1 MPPSQLKRLK
11 TTLRERGII
20 GNQQSKKQKKRNT
33 QNGLSQ
39 QSKLDRQDALTEIRE
54 QLNPFEY
61 KTIAK
66 NQKFEVTSQ
75 VATQLLV
82 KRRGLIKG
90 RDEEIRRDVYY
101 MDQLRKK
108 KVGGILDRRFG
119 ENDPTLAPEEKM
131 LQRFVREKQIRH
143 KNNSVFALEDD
154 QPPEQLTHMGK
165 ALSLD
170 SQALVDDFA
179 EKDLIISDVE
189 ELNTT
194 EDRKS
199 VKRSWL
205 DNHEKENHALEEED
219 GQPQRK
225 KSKQEVMKELIAK
238 SKTYKYERQAA
249 KDEDEDL
256 REELDKKLSEVQSL
270 LREIPHTSITKAE
283 NSHLL
288 DTDIKN
294 PTSSSVKADFD
305 KKYDVR
311 LRQMIYD
318 KRSQPTEKSMTEEEI
333 AAQRAR
339 KLQELES
346 SRLRRMEESV
356 DNSDNETEDKSTNA
370 KLDDEDD
377 DFGFGTGIKV
387 RPTNAELGVEDE
399 DDFVIEH
406 DLIAY
411 GSETDNSVSDTSDL
425 TDTDGLDDSF
435 IEGELLQPKQS
446 PDIDNLCLEENLTD
460 ENHNVDLEIRCQCP
474 QSHRELLDI
483 TRNIKLCDL
492 PTLVRR
498 IRILHDPNLGSENK
512 TKLGNFS
519 IALVDHVSYL
529 ANQKEKPPI
538 AVLEILIRHI
548 HSLAK
553 SYPVEI
559 ANSFRKHLNDMNSL
573 RALSPITGDLIIL
586 TAIGTIFPTSDH
598 FHQVVTP
605 AVLNMAR
612 YLGLKEPGSLY
623 DHVIGTYYITLCL
636 QYQRISKRYI
646 PEVINFIQNTLCV
659 LAPIKISKVPTGFPY
674 HKPKF
679 SLRLRSFDGPVKK
692 LGLFE
697 IISQTKI
704 EEGEKKETIKI
715 SLLEANLKLLDFAA
729 DIWKE
734 KAAYI
739 EVFQPS
745 YHILQ
750 HLAST
755 CLKNLPESTQA
766 SIRDSRNN
774 TILEQLILKLAS
786 LLEKS
791 KLSRRPL
798 ELHHHRPLAI
808 KTSIPKFEE
817 SFNPDR
823 HYDPDK
829 SRTELAKLKK
839 EHKREKKDTIKE
851 LRKDARTYA
860 IQDLKEKK
868 ERDAAHEKK
877 FRRLVAEIQGEEGKE
892 AKAYEREKEWRKKGK
907 K

>member
-1 MPPSQLKRLK
+1 MPPSQLKKLK
-11 TTLRERGII
+11 STLRERGII
-20 GNQQSKKQKKRNT
+20 GNQQSKKQRKKNT
-33 QNGLSQ
+33 QNRLSQ
-39 QSKLDRQDALTEIRE
+39 QNKFDRQAALTEIRE

-61 KTIAK
+61 KALAK

-75 VATQLLV
+75 VANQLLV
-82 KRRGLIKG
+82 KSRGLIKG
-90 RDEEIRRDVYY
+90 REEEIRRDAYY

-154 QPPEQLTHMGK
+154 NPPEQLTHMGRV
-165 ALSLD
+165 LSLD

-179 EKDLIISDVE
+179 ETDLVLSDVE
-189 ELNTT
+189 EFNTI

-205 DNHEKENHALEEED
+205 DDHEKENYAVEEED

-238 SKTYKYERQAA
+238 SKIYKYERQAA
-249 KDEDEDL
+249 KEENEDL
-256 REELDKKLSEVQSL
+256 REELDKNLSEVQSL
-270 LREIPHTSITKAE
+270 LRGIPHISIIKAG
-283 NSHLL
+283 NSPYL
-288 DTDIKN
+288 DTDSKN
-294 PTSSSVKADFD
+294 PTISSIKDDFD

-311 LRQMIYD
+311 LREMIYD

-346 SRLRRMEESV
+346 SRLRRMEESI
-356 DNSDNETEDKSTNA
+356 DNSGNEAEDRTNNA
-370 KLDDEDD
+370 KLDDEDEN
-377 DFGFGTGIKV
+377 FGFGTGIKV
-387 RPTNAELGVEDE
+387 RPTNAELGIEDE
-399 DDFVIEH
+399 DEFVIEH
-406 DLIAY
+406 DLIASE
-411 GSETDNSVSDTSDL
+411 SETDNSAPDTSDL
-425 TDTDGLDDSF
+425 IDVVGSDESF
-435 IEGELLQPKQS
+435 IDGELLSPEHS
-446 PDIDNLCLEENLTD
+446 PDTDNLCAEENLTD
-460 ENHNVDLEIRCQCP
+460 ENQEVGFEIRYQCP
-474 QSHRELLDI
+474 QSHGELLDI

-492 PTLVRR
+492 PTFVRR
-498 IRILHDPNLGSENK
+498 IRVLHDPNLGSENK
-512 TKLGNFS
+512 TKLANFS

-553 SYPVEI
+553 SYPVEV

-573 RALSPITGDLIIL
+573 RVLSPITGDLIIL

-612 YLGLKEPGSLY
+612 YLGLKEPVSLH

-636 QYQRISKRYI
+636 QFQRFSKRYI

-659 LAPIKISKVPTGFPY
+659 LVPIKIPKVPTGFPY

-679 SLRLRSFDGPVKK
+679 TLRLRSYYGPVKK

-697 IISQTKI
+697 LISQTET
-704 EEGEKKETIKI
+704 EEGEEKEAIKS

-734 KAAYI
+734 KAAFI

-745 YHILQ
+745 YYILQ

-755 CLKNLPESTQA
+755 CLTRFPESIQA
-766 SIRDSRNN
+766 
-774 TILEQLILKLAS
+774 TLLLK
-786 LLEKS
+786 KS

-892 AKAYEREKEWRKKGK
+892 AKAYEREKEWRKKSK